1 MTPTP
6 SRILRLFT
14 TSALLTTGLGALGTA
29 CLSRPIDPLEA
40 RTTFTTQSMLP
51 RSNIDKIDILF
62 VIDDSGS
69 MGDKQSVLAQAV
81 PDLITTLANPPC
93 TATDGSYVS
102 SPADPLSDCPKGS
115 HRDFKAIHDIH
126 LAVIST
132 DLGARGGTG
141 SCDKDGLGAGAK
153 PLVATP
159 DDGTLPSVDGKG
171 FLAWD
176 PAGAAPGDGRYDD
189 IQALAKDLEKIVR
202 GVGQAGC
209 GLEAPLESWY
219 RFLVDP
225 KPFTTVS
232 IDKDN
237 YRASVAGDD
246 TELKAQREAFLR
258 PDSLVAIVMLTDEN
272 DCSFQSTG
280 FGHITNTPHGPG
292 EFLRARSECA
302 VDVNDPCCAPCS
314 QTMANCQAD
323 PQCQSPESPFHQK
336 SNLGCFDQKR
346 RFGMD
351 LLYPVSRYVDALTKE
366 EVPSSDG
373 TTGVNRLLVSK
384 DGLHRGLDRIFLTG
398 IVGVPWQL
406 IARDPSDL
414 GQGFQ
419 SAEELAA
426 TGTWDALTLSESGA
440 GS

>member
-1 MTPTP
+1 MTTNP

-14 TSALLTTGLGALGTA
+14 TSALLTVGLGALGTA
-29 CLSRPIDPLEA
+29 CLSRPIEPLDT
-40 RTTFTTQSMLP
+40 RTTFTTQSLLP

-115 HRDFKAIHDIH
+115 HRDFKAIDDIH

-153 PLVATP
+153 PLVGTP

-176 PAGAAPGDGRYDD
+176 PAGAASGDGRYDD
-189 IQALAKDLEKIVR
+189 IQALAKDVEKIVR

-232 IDKDN
+232 VDKDN

-246 TELKAQREAFLR
+246 TELKAQREA
-258 PDSLVAIVMLTDEN
+258 LVTSPIRRTARE
-272 DCSFQSTG
+272 SF
-280 FGHITNTPHGPG
+280 FAPAPN
-292 EFLRARSECA
+292 ARSTSTTPA
-302 VDVNDPCCAPCS
+302 ARPVANRWNTATLIPSAKAPNRPS
-314 QTMANCQAD
+314 I
-323 PQCQSPESPFHQK
+323 K
-336 SNLGCFDQKR
+336 NLI
-346 RFGMD
+346 
-351 LLYPVSRYVDALTKE
+351 SAASTK
-366 EVPSSDG
+366 
-373 TTGVNRLLVSK
+373 
-384 DGLHRGLDRIFLTG
+384 
-398 IVGVPWQL
+398 
-406 IARDPSDL
+406 
-414 GQGFQ
+414 
-419 SAEELAA
+419 
-426 TGTWDALTLSESGA
+426 SGA
-440 GS
+440 LAWICSTRCPVTSTH